1 MVGDMGMPVTTL
13 NGFARRTNHVRLY
26 SSIFFWVFSGICG
39 CMSSSSA
46 SHHEDGADG
55 WERNTTLSGRW
66 YLSPASHEQHPVP
79 TDGDHGCESLSSGG
93 RNGVSGRP
101 VPVSVRGVAARRG
114 QRAIFRPRRRAG
126 QTRRPGGPS
135 QLPHGGPA
143 LTSGQR

>member
-1 MVGDMGMPVTTL
+1 M
-13 NGFARRTNHVRLY
+13 ARDHRSL
-26 SSIFFWVFSGICG
+26 WVLSGICG

-101 VPVSVRGVAARRG
+101 VPVSVPRRG
-114 QRAIFRPRRRAG
+114 GAERSTCHFSSQTPRGANPTARWTVTVAPRWPCADVGATLTTLGAVGFAPGRKSRLAG
-126 QTRRPGGPS
+126 QG
-135 QLPHGGPA
+135 
-143 LTSGQR
+143 